1 MATDPGDWAAY
12 IRSIKVPPNMGNSR
26 QFVDYMAGLA
36 AANRNASGREE
47 LNQTIA
53 HVTGALLEVINALGA
68 IDEHFR
74 KGGA

>member
-1 MATDPGDWAAY
+1 MSNEHDAWAAY
-12 IRSIKVPPNMGNSR
+12 IRGLNVPPDMSISR

-53 HVTGALLEVINALGA
+53 HLTGALLG
-68 IDEHFR
+68 
-74 KGGA
+74 